1 MKMKAIKY
9 LIIILTAIITTTQ
22 GNAQILSVSVQQAC
36 DYAIE
41 HNRQSIN
48 ASLAIKEAE
57 AQKWEAIANGLPQV
71 DVGVDY
77 TNYLNASN
85 QLFGN
90 TIEFTPTS
98 NATITVS
105 QLLFSGNYYV
115 GIQMAKIAKSMSET
129 NKTKTELD
137 LRIEVANAYYL
148 ALVSQKSKEFATQ
161 NLENLKEIHQ
171 KTKLSVEVGVVEQT
185 NLDQLTVQ
193 VGMVEN
199 NLRSTERQIEVAYN
213 LLRLQMGLD
222 VNTEIELTDNL
233 TNIIAQTNITES
245 DNRVF
250 DVNNNIDY
258 QLMEQQES
266 LVYQQVRLQKAAA
279 LPTLAAYYNYIEKLK
294 KPAFD
299 MSPKQMI
306 GLNLS
311 IPIFSSGMRCSRVKQ
326 ATIQLE
332 TIQNQ
337 REMLS
342 EQLQIKEKQARF
354 NLKNAWEQY
363 LNQNQNIEVS
373 ERVFNSIKLKFEQG
387 LVSGIDLTTAN
398 SNYVTAQNNYILAAL
413 QLLQAGNEMER
424 LYISTK

>member
-41 HNRQSIN
+41 HNRLSIN

-57 AQKWEAIANGLPQV
+57 AKKWEAIANGLPQV

>member
-1 MKMKAIKY
+1 MKAIKY

-41 HNRQSIN
+41 HNRLSIN